1 MIRHFL
7 IAIAT
12 AGFVLPMYLSAQ
24 CPTTTAPNPPF
35 VPPAPYFANA
45 YPSLGLLYGT
55 ASLWTWISTDP
66 ESWRGPACCRTQHPF
81 VAKLA
86 YTRARFDARK
96 ENDPELT
103 IVATPRRFGAFGLG
117 GTRQRNVGP
126 RRPQR
131 FANMTMLT
139 GLDLP
144 AAGCWGIAARYS
156 DPDGKVQTLSY
167 VVLSKP

>member
-103 IVATPRRFGAFGLG
+103 IVATPCSKNGEKTIREPANNAVTQRKEVSKERTSA
-117 GTRQRNVGP
+117 TRSNRLKRNE
-126 RRPQR
+126 
-131 FANMTMLT
+131 A
-139 GLDLP
+139 
-144 AAGCWGIAARYS
+144 
-156 DPDGKVQTLSY
+156 
-167 VVLSKP
+167 